1 MRIIRPR
8 IEETLEF
15 LRDRLAQAG
24 FGAGRGLRVVLT
36 GGACQLTGAPE
47 AARRVLGGQVRVG
60 RPNGVD
66 GLPPEAAFS
75 PAFAAVAG
83 LFVYPQVAGREYF
96 EPRRE
101 QRLANGLERL
111 HVARGTVADG
121 ELLERKT
128 NVMAKGAPTWR
139 KTVPGESKWTQ

>member
-8 IEETLEF
+8 VEETLEF

-101 QRLANGLERL
+101 QRLANGSNGYMSRVGRWL
-111 HVARGTVADG
+111 T
-121 ELLERKT
+121 
-128 NVMAKGAPTWR
+128 
-139 KTVPGESKWTQ
+139 ESF